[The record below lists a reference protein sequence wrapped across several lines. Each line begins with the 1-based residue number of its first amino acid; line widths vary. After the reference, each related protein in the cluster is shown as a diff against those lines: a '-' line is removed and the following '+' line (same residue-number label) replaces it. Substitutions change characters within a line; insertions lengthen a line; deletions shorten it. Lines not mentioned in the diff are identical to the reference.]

1 MASRTTKK
9 NVSLYGVVKS
19 DIDATVTAFFVISV
33 TLFKIT
39 SGDVRNS
46 TNNKPCRHQ
55 RREGFVEGTS
65 VICGGATASPVSLS
79 NEAGLG
85 QLSGENVDDHKIL
98 RKVSENKDVNLDFSA
113 AREQREQRKD
123 KDKREK
129 KEKREPQNEMS
140 GCIKNKRLG
149 ILL

>member
-1 MASRTTKK
+1 M
-9 NVSLYGVVKS
+9 
-19 DIDATVTAFFVISV
+19 

-46 TNNKPCRHQ
+46 TNNKPCLHQ
-55 RREGFVEGTS
+55 RREGFVEGIS

-113 AREQREQRKD
+113 ARDEKKKEQRQEGKG
-123 KDKREK
+123 KKRSK
-129 KEKREPQNEMS
+129 KTK
-140 GCIKNKRLG
+140 
-149 ILL
+149 

>member
-1 MASRTTKK
+1 M
-9 NVSLYGVVKS
+9 
-19 DIDATVTAFFVISV
+19 

-46 TNNKPCRHQ
+46 TNNKPCLHQ
-55 RREGFVEGTS
+55 RREGFVEGIS

-113 AREQREQRKD
+113 AQDGKKKRTKTRGKRK
-123 KDKREK
+123 K
-129 KEKREPQNEMS
+129 KEQKNEMS
-140 GCIKNKRLG
+140 
-149 ILL
+149 

>member
-1 MASRTTKK
+1 M
-9 NVSLYGVVKS
+9 
-19 DIDATVTAFFVISV
+19 

-55 RREGFVEGTS
+55 RREGFVEGIS

-113 AREQREQRKD
+113 AREQRKD
-123 KDKREK
+123 KEVERGEK
-129 KEKREPQNEMS
+129 KRTKEQNELMHQKQATWDPI
-140 GCIKNKRLG
+140 IKPTKKFKYKRNA
-149 ILL
+149 

>member
-1 MASRTTKK
+1 
-9 NVSLYGVVKS
+9 
-19 DIDATVTAFFVISV
+19 V

-55 RREGFVEGTS
+55 RREGFVEGIS

-113 AREQREQRKD
+113 AREQRKD
-123 KDKREK
+123 KEVERGK
-129 KEKREPQNEMS
+129 KK
-140 GCIKNKRLG
+140 KNQRTK
-149 ILL
+149 